1 MIFFIKKR
9 FYFLFLSLIICFA
22 DQLTK
27 YFILINN
34 NTWINKNFILF
45 SLDFVKNHGAAFYI
59 FSGNRILLC
68 SISIV
73 FSIILLYLIFK
84 KNFNNIFEELSY
96 SFILGGTLGNGIDR
110 ILNGYV
116 VDFINLNFINFPVF
130 NIADISINIGFILII
145 YSFFKTKAN
154 T

>member
-9 FYFLFLSLIICFA
+9 SYFLLLSLIICFA

-34 NTWINKNFILF
+34 NDWINKNFILF
-45 SLDFVKNHGAAFYI
+45 SLDFVKNHGAAFNI

-130 NIADISINIGFILII
+130 NIADISINIGFILIL

-154 T
+154 